1 MKTALSLMMRDPR
14 TGIVA
19 QAVVRA
25 DMNWQF
31 IHSSDN
37 PDMIHFRPIELM
49 ELSIASDDYTIRYI
63 PHPAPQPGSAPQP
76 GIVDRI
82 VAWLRDRADQMR
94 TSA

>member
-1 MKTALSLMMRDPR
+1 MKTALLLMMRDPR

-31 IHSSDN
+31 LHSSDN
-37 PDMIHFRPIELM
+37 PDMTHFRPIELM
-49 ELSIASDDYTIRYI
+49 ELSIASDDYTTRYI
-63 PHPAPQPGSAPQP
+63 PHPAPQP

-94 TSA
+94 ASA